1 MIFHLF
7 FVFSLV
13 QNVRNFFTLLKWLI
27 WKFGFVSLC
36 KNRCHLEQ
44 SRAPL
49 LLFTEPGVK
58 TSVLDH
64 IRVDLESMVGK
75 KTYKKELNTFYST
88 VTCKVFIEL
97 TSILLNWPQHK

>member
-36 KNRCHLEQ
+36 KNRCHLEE

-49 LLFTEPGVK
+49 LLLTEPGVK
-58 TSVLDH
+58 ASVLDH

-97 TSILLNWPQHK
+97 TSMLLNWPQRK